1 MDLLVTGIKE
11 IDDRIFGGF
20 PRSQYVLVFGDVG
33 VGKGILCRQILYNAL
48 IRGEYGIYFTLRNSP
63 GDVRNKMGYFGWDT
77 TKFEEEGSFI
87 IVDGYSGLIGRE
99 EIQNS
104 DAEYVIDDPT
114 NLIRVSKVMDEVLDR
129 VKGHH
134 FLVLV
139 DDLTTLLYYVETKEL
154 LRHIM
159 KFKAKLKRLNGIN
172 FYILHE
178 KALDPQTVAQI
189 ESIMDSLVE
198 VRYVEKERLERQLRI
213 KSMIGKKPLTYWF
226 LFEITDYGIEIS
238 RLI

>member
-1 MDLLVTGIKE
+1 MELLLTGIKE
-11 IDDRIFGGF
+11 IDDRLFGGF

-48 IRGEYGIYFTLRNSP
+48 IRGEFGIYFTLRNSP
-63 GDVRNKMGYFGWDT
+63 SDVRYKMGYFGWDIE
-77 TKFEEEGSFI
+77 KFENEGSFI

-104 DAEYVIDDPT
+104 DAEYIIDDPT
-114 NLIRVSKVMDEVLDR
+114 NLIRVSRTMDELFDR
-129 VKGHH
+129 VRGNH

-159 KFKAKLKRLNGIN
+159 KVKAKLKRLNGVN
-172 FYILHE
+172 FYILQE
-178 KALDPQTVAQI
+178 KAIDSQSVAQI
-189 ESIMDSLVE
+189 ESMMDSLVE

-213 KSMIGKKPLTYWF
+213 KSMVGKKPLTYWF
-226 LFEITDYGIEIS
+226 LFEITQDGIAIS
-238 RLI
+238 KLI